1 MGKLGI
7 AVIGSGIA
15 GLSAA
20 WLLSQ
25 RHTVT
30 LIESEPQLGGHA
42 KTVDVPVKGNG
53 SVAIDTGFIV
63 SNAWTYPNFSAL
75 VDYLGVDMVDIAMTF
90 SVSADQGRYEYSGNH
105 LGTLCGK
112 PRMWLSPRHW
122 QMMTDLWH
130 FYRTAEHAAAGVSP
144 HLTLGQYLAN
154 GGYGATF
161 IRRHILPMAGAIWSS
176 TPDQIAAF
184 PFRAF
189 VDFFSNHQ
197 LFVLGN
203 RPDWRSVKGGS
214 RSYVEKLVADGRFS
228 IRTASPVVRVFRK
241 QDGVDVHF
249 ANGGSE
255 NFDHVVIAT
264 HGDQALRLLGN
275 PTSDETAVLSHFK
288 TSLNRVVLHRD
299 SAPMPGARRF
309 WSGWN
314 YRAVDQ
320 GRENALSVTYW
331 MNALQKLD
339 SPEDHFVSL
348 NPCVE
353 PAPAK
358 VDGTYYYRHPVF
370 NAATLGAQQELWNLQ
385 GVRRTWFAG
394 AWFGA
399 GFHEDGI
406 QAGLAVAE
414 QLGGAARPWA
424 VANESGRIHVRDPLP
439 PITTTFA
446 DAAE

>member
-25 RHTVT
+25 RHKVT
-30 LIESEPQLGGHA
+30 LIESEPRLGGHA
-42 KTVDVPVKGNG
+42 NTVDVAVKGRG
-53 SVAIDTGFIV
+53 PVAVDTGFIV
-63 SNAWTYPNFSAL
+63 SNTWTYPNFSEL
-75 VDYLGVDMVDIAMTF
+75 VDYLGVEMVDVPMTF
-90 SVSADQGRYEYSGNH
+90 SVSADEGRYEYSGNN

-122 QMMTDLWH
+122 HMMTDLWH
-130 FYRTAEHAAAGVSP
+130 FYRTAERAAAAVSP

-154 GGYGATF
+154 GGYGKAF
-161 IRRHILPMAGAIWSS
+161 IRRHILPMAGAIWSA
-176 TPDQIAAF
+176 TPDQIGAF
-184 PFRAF
+184 PFRTF

-203 RPDWRSVKGGS
+203 RPDWRSVKDGS
-214 RSYVEKLVADGRFS
+214 RSYVEKLVADSRFS
-228 IRTASPVVRVFRK
+228 VRLASPVARVFRK

-255 NFDHVVIAT
+255 NFDHLVIAT
-264 HGDQALRLLGN
+264 HADQALRLLGN

-299 SAPMPGARRF
+299 PAHMPGSRRF

-314 YRAVDQ
+314 YRAA
-320 GRENALSVTYW
+320 GGGGENPLAVTYW

-339 SPEDHFVSL
+339 SPGDHFISL
-348 NPCVE
+348 NPHVE
-353 PAPAK
+353 PEPAT
-358 VDGTYYYRHPVF
+358 VDGTWYYRHPVF
-370 NAATLGAQQELWNLQ
+370 NAATLGAQRELWNLQ

-414 QLGGAARPWA
+414 QLGGASRPWT
-424 VANESGRIHVRDPLP
+424 VANESGRIHVREPLP
-439 PITTTFA
+439 PVTTTFA